1 MPAPDNHSPLAARP
15 QAVPQ
20 EETAIHSST
29 FHSRAEGCGRLLI
42 ILLCLSCLACSKR
55 VEYGDPT
62 ATETLTIDFGSTDL
76 QMIAEKMVQ
85 SLLSSPAVQLGNR
98 PVVLV
103 SGVRNKTD
111 EHIDTK
117 AITDKIRTTLLNSG
131 EVQFT
136 ASEVRQEVLDELEYQ
151 RESGYVN
158 PETRKPVGKMVGT
171 DFLLAGEISSINKQ
185 KDDTK
190 DVYYKIT
197 LNLVDI
203 ETGLISWADEKEIRK
218 REE

>member
-1 MPAPDNHSPLAARP
+1 MKPGTRWFFLAFVVLSLSLGA
-15 QAVPQ
+15 
-20 EETAIHSST
+20 
-29 FHSRAEGCGRLLI
+29 CGT
-42 ILLCLSCLACSKR
+42 K
-55 VEYGDPT
+55 VKYGDPT
-62 ATETLTIDFGSTDL
+62 AVETLTVDFGSTDL
-76 QMIAEKMVQ
+76 QSIAEKMVR
-85 SLLSSPAVQLGNR
+85 SLLSSPVIQERNR
-98 PVVLV
+98 PVLQVATV
-103 SGVRNKTD
+103 KNRTN

-171 DFLLAGEISSINKQ
+171 DFLLTGEISSINKQ

-203 ETGLISWADEKEIRK
+203 KTGLISWADEKEIRK

>member
-1 MPAPDNHSPLAARP
+1 MKPGTKWFFL
-15 QAVPQ
+15 
-20 EETAIHSST
+20 T
-29 FHSRAEGCGRLLI
+29 FVVLSLSLGACGT
-42 ILLCLSCLACSKR
+42 K
-55 VEYGDPT
+55 VKYGDPT
-62 ATETLTIDFGSTDL
+62 AVETLTVDFGSTDL
-76 QMIAEKMVQ
+76 QSIAEKMVR
-85 SLLSSPAVQLGNR
+85 SLLSSPVIQERNR
-98 PVVLV
+98 PVLQVATV
-103 SGVRNKTD
+103 KNRTN

-171 DFLLAGEISSINKQ
+171 DFLLTGEISSINKR